1 MADTITLEDGMLVTR
16 TAITLADGSNATR
29 ISVPIVTAA
38 RTDTLAPADSA
49 QIQIGQ
55 GLSSLPTGWG
65 VTAITHE
72 PYSLA
77 NTATAIKAA
86 LKAVPGT
93 ITDNES
99 AYFSRYTEKYLS
111 TLSSESQVSVTT
123 FSPITASNLP
133 TDRIVLS
140 GTAPQTVAIV
150 DLSQTDAKSM
160 VAVAPL
166 FSLVTGEG
174 TVSMLSDGAV
184 AIGDDAS
191 QAFINPNRG
200 GTVYAGGGNDTL
212 EFGFGLARIDSL
224 FHGGTGFDTLYS
236 DGSIEQHAGYVL
248 VKGRGVTLK
257 LVNVERIVDYKG
269 QYIDINVT
277 TEQKAVATL
286 YQNILG
292 RQADVGGFEY
302 WDNQLKAGQS
312 LGQVAITMTRSTESG
327 NTLFN
332 GNTSHDLDTL
342 YNVIL
347 KRPTDPIGKAYWS
360 AQIDQGLQ
368 TLEQVAQ
375 GFVTS
380 NELTNAYLQ
389 QTDWNFLV

>member
-1 MADTITLEDGMLVTR
+1 MADTITFEDGMLVTR
-16 TAITLADGSNATR
+16 TTITLADGSSATR
-29 ISVPIVTAA
+29 ISVPIVTSA
-38 RTDTLAPADSA
+38 RVDSIAPSDSA
-49 QIQIGQ
+49 QIQVGQ
-55 GLSSLPTGWG
+55 NTSSLPTGWG
-65 VTAITHE
+65 LTAITHD
-72 PYSLA
+72 PYSLP

-93 ITDNES
+93 ITDSES

-111 TLSSESQVSVTT
+111 TQSADSQFNVTT
-123 FSPITASNLP
+123 FSPITGSSVP
-133 TDRIVLS
+133 TDRILLNGSV
-140 GTAPQTVAIV
+140 PQTIAVV
-150 DLSQTDAKSM
+150 DLSQAAPKST
-160 VAVAPL
+160 VDVAPT
-166 FSLVTGEG
+166 FALVTGEG
-174 TVSMLSDGAV
+174 TVNMLNNGAI

-191 QAFINPNRG
+191 QAFISPNRG
-200 GTVYAGGGNDTL
+200 GSVYAGGGNDSL
-212 EFGFGLARIDSL
+212 EFSFGLARIDSV

-248 VKGRGVTLK
+248 VTGRGVTLK
-257 LVNVERIVDYKG
+257 LVNVERIVDYRG

-277 TEQKAVATL
+277 TEQKAIATL

-292 RQADVGGFEY
+292 RQADVNGFEY
-302 WDNQLKAGQS
+302 WDNQLKAGQN

-380 NELTNAYLQ
+380 NELTAAYLQ